1 MYPVSVARGRTMI
14 GRLKKGDDLLKALNA
29 LCNEANIRLGKIQA
43 IGAVS
48 KAVVGFYLQ
57 EPREYVSLDYDYHQ
71 EIISLQGNVS
81 IKNGVPEIHAHLALS
96 DGQGKLY
103 GGHLMEGTVVFSCE
117 YIINEYIPEMAD
129 VMQDSQD
136 TTFTRNYDEET
147 GLFLWPKE
155 SIVPV

>member
-1 MYPVSVARGRTMI
+1 MYPVTVARGRTLI
-14 GRLKKGDDLLKALNA
+14 GRLKKGDDLLGALTR
-29 LCNEANIRLGKIQA
+29 LCTEANIRLGKIQA

-57 EPREYVSLDYDYHQ
+57 EAREYVSLDYNYHQ

-81 IKNGVPEIHAHLALS
+81 IKDGQPFIHAHLALS

-103 GGHLMEGTVVFSCE
+103 GGHLMEGTLVFSCE

-129 VMQDSQD
+129 VKEDWQDQ
-136 TTFTRNYDEET
+136 TFTRTLDDET

-155 SIVPV
+155 RILP

>member
-1 MYPVSVARGRTMI
+1 MFPISVARGRTMI
-14 GRLKKGDDLLKALNA
+14 GRLKKGDDLLKALST

-57 EPREYVSLDYDYHQ
+57 EPREYVTLDYNYHQ

-81 IKNGVPEIHAHLALS
+81 IKDGTPLIHAHVALS

-103 GGHLMEGTVVFSCE
+103 GGHLMEGTIVFACE

-129 VMQDSQD
+129 VMDDSQD
-136 TTFTRNYDEET
+136 NTFTRSLDEET

-155 SIVPV
+155 RIAL